1 MENELSD
8 LKSEI
13 LKLNI
18 INEKLKIE
26 LREKENSFQH
36 VPEKENKRK
45 LIFNDFDESTR
56 KVLVEEN
63 YYLNRDK
70 KKTKLSDKSDQNMEW
85 ESDQNMEVTNKES
98 CLQEKKEGKKLK
110 NVVINNYFYP
120 KMDYTEDRN
129 TINNNNKVNDFISQI
144 KLLP

>member
-26 LREKENSFQH
+26 VREKENSFQH

-45 LIFNDFDESTR
+45 LIFNDFDEGTR

-70 KKTKLSDKSDQNMEW
+70 KK
-85 ESDQNMEVTNKES
+85 NK
-98 CLQEKKEGKKLK
+98 
-110 NVVINNYFYP
+110 I
-120 KMDYTEDRN
+120 
-129 TINNNNKVNDFISQI
+129 I
-144 KLLP
+144 